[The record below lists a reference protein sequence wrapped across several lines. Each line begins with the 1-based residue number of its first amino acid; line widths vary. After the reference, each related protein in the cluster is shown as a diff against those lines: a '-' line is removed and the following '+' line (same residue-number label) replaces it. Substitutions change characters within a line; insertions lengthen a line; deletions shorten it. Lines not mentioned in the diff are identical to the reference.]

1 MIGVSSLWAARR
13 RSRADLPP
21 SGVMASA
28 SQTRIGRVTQPPE
41 LFANEQQNRT
51 LRIEEERRRAR
62 RGARRVENGE
72 QQAALAHQ
80 QMDAV
85 IDAVAVQAEEEEVD
99 RDGEEAEEAEIEE
112 DEEQGRNDDDE
123 EEEQQNADGD
133 EEFGNLAERMEAEVP
148 GPRETQPGEDW
159 QDGWHMID
167 KLGAQECFSCIF
179 STVQDVPGDF
189 QMIWTQAWAVVLR
202 REAEAETSLAK
213 ERALKWLCFLS
224 QGLLRTPR
232 RGAKAG
238 RGAIAKRFRAVVQ
251 GDWGSLVTMWQS
263 DVARAEEREQRRA
276 GRRRT
281 R

>member
-1 MIGVSSLWAARR
+1 MEFPAFGQQGGAAE
-13 RSRADLPP
+13 ADLPP
-21 SGVMASA
+21 SG
-28 SQTRIGRVTQPPE
+28 
-41 LFANEQQNRT
+41 
-51 LRIEEERRRAR
+51 
-62 RGARRVENGE
+62 
-72 QQAALAHQ
+72 
-80 QMDAV
+80 
-85 IDAVAVQAEEEEVD
+85 
-99 RDGEEAEEAEIEE
+99 
-112 DEEQGRNDDDE
+112 
-123 EEEQQNADGD
+123 
-133 EEFGNLAERMEAEVP
+133 VP

-263 DVARAEEREQRRA
+263 DVARAKEREQRR
-276 GRRRT
+276 R
-281 R
+281 